1 MKKLIYTLC
10 FALSLLAIKAQYWN
24 TSLNAGSTLKLGT
37 SSSDPIHFYSN
48 NRSLMKLNTNGVLKL
63 DSLAGSA
70 FGLLYADTDGNLGR
84 LPTYVSGSPCVL
96 SALPWSQGGN
106 NYVADNT
113 IGTCSGE
120 DFVLMS
126 ANVKQVFVTTSGF
139 VGVGV
144 DNTAPTAALDIS
156 DNSNTSN
163 QIEHMKI
170 YGDMN
175 GTIESTSSF
184 NLNYASNGG
193 FYVNQ
198 GAGGSGNK
206 FTIYNGI
213 TSVNTDLKVSGKTN
227 IGYQTAAPN
236 AAKLNLN
243 LNSTNTGSSAD
254 NALDVYDQST
264 QKVNFRVKASGYTY
278 AKEINVQ
285 LTTFPDYVFNRDY
298 KLLSLENLEKYIK
311 QNKHLPNVP
320 TAAEVEKNGADLG
333 ELSRIQMEKIEELT
347 LYVIELKKNI
357 DDLKKQMNNK

>member
-10 FALSLLAIKAQYWN
+10 FVLSLLAVKAQYWN

-37 SSSDPIHFYSN
+37 SSSDPINFYSN
-48 NRSLMKLNTNGVLKL
+48 NRLLMRLSANGVLKL
-63 DSLAGSA
+63 DSLAGSSY
-70 FGLLYADTDGNLGR
+70 GLLYADPDGNLGK
-84 LPTYVSGSPCVL
+84 LPNTVPGRPCIQT
-96 SALPWSQGGN
+96 ALPWSQGGN
-106 NYVADNT
+106 NYLTYNT

-120 DFVLMS
+120 DFILMS
-126 ANVKQVFVTTSGF
+126 ANIKQVFVTTSGF

-156 DNSNTSN
+156 DNSNLSN

-170 YGDMN
+170 FGDMN

-198 GAGGSGNK
+198 GTGAFANK
-206 FTIYNGI
+206 FSIYNGI
-213 TSVNTDLKVSGKTN
+213 ANMSTDLKVSGKTN
-227 IGYQTAAPN
+227 VGSQTNAPN
-236 AAKLNLN
+236 SAKLNLN
-243 LNSTNTGSSAD
+243 LNSTNTGASAD
-254 NALDVYDQST
+254 NALDVYDQSS

-285 LTTFPDYVFNRDY
+285 LTTFPDYVFSKDY
-298 KLLSLENLEKYIK
+298 ELESLESLEKYIK

-320 TAAEVEKNGADLG
+320 TAADVEKNGANLG

-347 LYVIELKKNI
+347 LYVIELKKEI

>member
-10 FALSLLAIKAQYWN
+10 FALSLLAVKAQYWN

-37 SSSDPIHFYSN
+37 SSADPVHFYSN

-70 FGLLYADTDGNLGR
+70 FGLLYANTDGSLGR
-84 LPTYVSGSPCVL
+84 LPTYVPGRPCVL

-106 NYVADNT
+106 NLVADNT

-144 DNTAPTAALDIS
+144 DNVNPTAALDIS
-156 DNSNTSN
+156 DNSNPSN
-163 QIEHMKI
+163 QIEHMRI
-170 YGDMN
+170 YGDAA
-175 GTIESTSSF
+175 GTIGSTSDF

-193 FYVNQ
+193 FYLHQ
-198 GAGGSGNK
+198 GTGNFSTK
-206 FTIYNGI
+206 FSIYNGI
-213 TSVNTDLKVSGKTN
+213 TSINSDVKVSGNTN
-227 IGYQTAAPN
+227 MGAMPNAPN
-236 AAKLNLN
+236 TARLNLN
-243 LNSTNTGSSAD
+243 MYALSSGSGAGS
-254 NALDVYDQST
+254 ALDVYDEST
-264 QKVNFRVKASGYTY
+264 QSVNFRVKSSGFTY
-278 AKEINVQ
+278 AREINVQ
-285 LTTFPDYVFNRDY
+285 LSGFPDYVFNKDY
-298 KLLSLENLEKYIK
+298 KLQSLESLEKYIK
-311 QNKHLPNVP
+311 QNRHLPNVP
-320 TAAEVEKNGADLG
+320 TAAEVEKNGANLG

-347 LYVIELKKNI
+347 LYVIDLKKDI